1 MFIIIIITTIM
12 PISLKWKSK
21 YKRIKEK
28 LDLDLDLVNI
38 WWVRIILHCIK
49 LQVIEIFVNDF

>member
-38 WWVRIILHCIK
+38 WWFRIILHCIK